1 MKIVYDDSGKI
12 ISFTQFV
19 TNNDSYIFAPHW
31 FTIEDIAKYKIAE
44 KKLIRK
50 IPELVTP
57 RQAKLALFNAG
68 LLSQV
73 EFAIESIQDESVKN
87 EAKIEWN
94 NAEEFRRD
102 WPLLNSIASELNINK
117 ATLDALFISASKL

>member
-1 MKIVYDDSGKI
+1 M
-12 ISFTQFV
+12 
-19 TNNDSYIFAPHW
+19 
-31 FTIEDIAKYKIAE
+31 
-44 KKLIRK
+44 
-50 IPELVTP
+50 
-57 RQAKLALFNAG
+57 ALFNIG

-73 EFAIESIQDESVKN
+73 ELVIESIQDESVKN

>member
-1 MKIVYDDSGKI
+1 MEDKTLY
-12 ISFTQFV
+12 TV
-19 TNNDSYIFAPHW
+19 TIFSEN
-31 FTIEDIAKYKIAE
+31 T
-44 KKLIRK
+44 
-50 IPELVTP
+50 V
-57 RQAKLALFNAG
+57 G

-73 EFAIESIQDESVKN
+73 ESVIESIQDEAIKN
-87 EAKIEWN
+87 SAKIEWN

>member
-1 MKIVYDDSGKI
+1 MKIIYDDSGKI

-19 TNNDSYIFAPHW
+19 TNNDLYILAPHW
-31 FTIEDIAKYKIAE
+31 FTIEDITKYKIVE
-44 KKLIRK
+44 KKLIKK
-50 IPELVTP
+50 IPESVTP
-57 RQAKLALFNAG
+57 RQAKLALFNVG

-73 EFAIESIQDESVKN
+73 ESAIESIQDEVIKN
-87 EAKIEWN
+87 SAKIEWN